1 VTVLEAILLG
11 VIQVIFMFFP
21 VSSTS
26 HLVLTQHWLI
36 QQGPSLPSPDT
47 PEMILFDL
55 VVHVDNTSA
64 AMMPSVFCNFARI
77 RWGDIGRI
85 QRQQQFMRALTE
97 QALTPATLLRL
108 PKILS
113 VIQSHVDTNLGSEE
127 MLALAKFA
135 RDIKQLLVT
144 RSQPD

>member
-26 HLVLTQHWLI
+26 HLVLNQHWLI
-36 QQGPSLPSPDT
+36 QQGSSLPSPDT

-55 VVHVDNTSA
+55 VVHLDNTSA

-77 RWGDIGRI
+77 RWG
-85 QRQQQFMRALTE
+85 L
-97 QALTPATLLRL
+97 
-108 PKILS
+108 
-113 VIQSHVDTNLGSEE
+113 
-127 MLALAKFA
+127 
-135 RDIKQLLVT
+135 
-144 RSQPD
+144 